1 MVCLHRVNE
10 WAGVTASNIDEQTSC
25 PLDGARLTLKVDAPL
40 EAMTGIGVQT
50 VLPGSTGDRF
60 WRKKGCFKENI
71 ASGRFHSGRQT
82 AHNAGHANGAARI
95 SDE

>member
-50 VLPGSTGDRF
+50 VLPRSARDGF
-60 WRKKGCFKENI
+60 WRKEGCFKENI
-71 ASGRFHSGRQT
+71 ASGRLHSRRQP
-82 AHNAGHANGAARI
+82 AHDAGHANGAARI
-95 SDE
+95 GNK